1 MHAFLRALAFV
12 SVTALLGVPA
22 AAQTAN
28 VVLVDG
34 AWVTLGDVTGARG
47 AAGSARIAAAPAP
60 GNRTTLAV
68 ADVQDVARR
77 NNVPWDPQGARS
89 ITVERASTVVARESI
104 TEALAHELG
113 SRAPGRTLLPEI
125 SNTNFALYVAR
136 GIDPTVR
143 VEGFDYDS
151 VRGTFAATLIAPATG
166 PDAQRVTVR
175 GRVAEMMQVP
185 TLIAPVAA
193 GTAIRTVDVA
203 WIEVRAER
211 VVQGTAT
218 TLDQLVGMTPRR
230 PVRANEPVKMSDLQ
244 APVIVAKN
252 STVTMIVETPG
263 LQLSAVGRALA
274 NGSVGDVVQVMNAQ
288 SRTTVE
294 GIVEGPGRVRVTTRR
309 PAQQQAANAR

>member
-1 MHAFLRALAFV
+1 MHTFLRALAFAG
-12 SVTALLGVPA
+12 VTALLGVPA

-47 AAGSARIAAAPAP
+47 AAGAARIAAAPAP
-60 GNRTTLAV
+60 GGRSLLNV
-68 ADVQDVARR
+68 ADVQDVAQR

-89 ITVERASTVVARESI
+89 IAVERAATVVTRETI
-104 TEALAHELG
+104 TEALARELA
-113 SRAPGRTLLPEI
+113 SRSPGRLLLPEI
-125 SNTNFALYVAR
+125 SNANFSLYVAR
-136 GIDPTVR
+136 GVAPTVR

-151 VRGTFAATLIAPATG
+151 ARGTFAATLIAPATG

-175 GRVAEMMQVP
+175 GRVAEIVQVP

-193 GTAIRTVDVA
+193 GTAIRSADVG

-230 PVRANEPVKMSDLQ
+230 PVRANEPVKMGDLQ

-252 STVTMIVETPG
+252 STVTLIVETPG
-263 LQLSAVGRALA
+263 LQLTAVGRALG
-274 NGSVGDVVQVMNAQ
+274 NGGVGDVVQVMNAQ

-294 GIVEGPGRVRVTTRR
+294 GVVEGPGRVRVTMRR
-309 PAQQQAANAR
+309 PLQQQANAR